1 MTAER
6 AIRKALIYWRDYNA
20 IRRGK
25 VGRRIGRRIYGHP
38 YSRLVY
44 ASVIFRLDP
53 TLRSG
58 VEQQHCPHNHYK
70 RAAADT
76 CAERAARRLN
86 RSTP

>member
-1 MTAER
+1 MSGHREQ
-6 AIRKALIYWRDYNA
+6 LEDLRDGRWHPSRSRQV
-20 IRRGK
+20 RRR
-25 VGRRIGRRIYGHP
+25 VLNRYGHP
-38 YSRLVY
+38 YARLVY
-44 ASVIFRLDP
+44 VSVIFRHDP